1 MKFKMIKKLI
11 IANRGEIAVRIIRT
25 ARRMGI
31 RTVAIYSEIDK
42 NSLHHSLADEA
53 YCIGKSELSETYLN
67 IPAII
72 HIAKSS
78 HCDALHPGY
87 GFLSEN
93 PMLVNACNQAGIIFV
108 GPEAKVMHVMGNKI
122 EARDFVSSI
131 SVPVTKGL
139 SGITADILS
148 RVNEIGFPVLVKAA
162 GGGGGKGMRI
172 VNNKESLSGAL
183 EAASREATNY
193 FADGTVYIEKYLEEP
208 RHIEFQILGDNFGN
222 VVHLFEREC
231 TIQRRYQKIIEEA
244 PSPTLTPE
252 LRSRMGEAA
261 VAIGKAIKYSGAGT
275 IEFLVDKDLQFYFL
289 EMNTRIQVEHPVTE
303 LTTGIDIVEEQLYIA
318 SGEILRLNQNEQH
331 QTGHAIECRIYAEDP
346 ANNFLPS
353 PGNLS
358 LYRKPA
364 GDFIRVDD
372 AMNKPYQVSSFFDPM
387 IAKLITHGKTREEAR
402 SHMIDALLNYGIH
415 GIKNNISY
423 LNAIVQN
430 ENYINNTISTRF
442 CAEHTEILL
451 KTIEN
456 ERKSVPELLPLAAA
470 IAFKPISDN
479 TKIQTQSDIGNIWNK
494 IGYWRVMMQPE
505 LEMEGKIFSCPI
517 KNLKTNQF
525 SAEVEGEKVE
535 IHFEENNATQQ
546 IEIELNG
553 EPYTA
558 FVSHPEPGKVIVSYS
573 THVFEVIR
581 KDILPAQTDFNI
593 LSSSLSES
601 GSNITSPMPGKVIK
615 IAVKQ
620 GDRIAKG
627 DLLLVVEAMKME
639 NNILST
645 ADAIVDR
652 ISVNTGDLVD
662 SIMPLIHLSAPGQ
675 KQSVV

>member
-1 MKFKMIKKLI
+1 MIKKLLV
-11 IANRGEIAVRIIRT
+11 ANRGEIAVRIIRT

-42 NSLHHSLADEA
+42 NSLHHSFADEA
-53 YCIGKSELSETYLN
+53 YCIGKSDLSETYLN

-87 GFLSEN
+87 GFLAEN
-93 PMLVNACNQAGIIFV
+93 PELVKACNEAGIIFV
-108 GPEAKVMHVMGNKI
+108 GPEAKVMQVMGNKV
-122 EARDFVSSI
+122 EARNFVSSI
-131 SVPVTKGL
+131 GVPVTKGL
-139 SGITADILS
+139 SGDTATILS
-148 RVNEIGFPVLVKAA
+148 HVNEIGFPVLVKAA

-172 VNNKESLSGAL
+172 VNDKESLAEAL

-261 VAIGKAIKYSGAGT
+261 VSIGKAINYSGAGT
-275 IEFLVDKDLQFYFL
+275 IEFLVDKELNFYFL

-303 LTTGIDIVEEQLYIA
+303 LITGIDIVEEQMYIA
-318 SGEILRLNQNEQH
+318 SGEKLMLVQKDLH

-358 LYRKPA
+358 LYQKPS

-372 AMNKPYQVSSFFDPM
+372 AMKEPYEVSSFFDPM
-387 IAKLITHGKTREEAR
+387 IAKMITHGKTREEAR
-402 SHMIDALLNYGIH
+402 FHMIDALQNYGIH

-423 LNAIVQN
+423 LHSILKNVQF
-430 ENYINNTISTRF
+430 INNTISTRF
-442 CAEHTEILL
+442 CTDHTETLL
-451 KTIEN
+451 TTIEN
-456 ERKSVPELLPLAAA
+456 ERKTIPDLLPVAVALVCKTRNSHHSA
-470 IAFKPISDN
+470 
-479 TKIQTQSDIGNIWNK
+479 QTQNTGNNICNS
-494 IGYWRVMMQPE
+494 IGYWRIMMQPE
-505 LEMEGKIFSCPI
+505 LEMEGNIYRCLIS
-517 KNLKTNQF
+517 NLKANELTVKFETENIHIRF
-525 SAEVEGEKVE
+525 EKLESARK
-535 IHFEENNATQQ
+535 
-546 IEIELNG
+546 IEIQLDG
-553 EPYTA
+553 EPFTV
-558 FVSHPEPGKVIVSYS
+558 FVSQPEPGKVVVSYN
-573 THVFEVIR
+573 THTFDVTC
-581 KDILPAQTDFNI
+581 KDILPAQAEFN
-593 LSSSLSES
+593 SVFAAVGEG

-615 IAVKQ
+615 VAVEQ
-620 GDRIAKG
+620 GDIVSKG

-639 NNILST
+639 NNILSP
-645 ADAIVDR
+645 ANAVVDR
-652 ISVNTGDLVD
+652 ITVSAGDLVD
-662 SIMPLIHLSAPGQ
+662 TNMTLIHLSAAVT
-675 KQSVV
+675 KQIQV

>member
-1 MKFKMIKKLI
+1 MIKKLL

-42 NSLHHSLADEA
+42 NSLHHSFADEA

-67 IPAII
+67 ILAII

-78 HCDALHPGY
+78 RCDALHPGY

-93 PMLVNACNQAGIIFV
+93 PTLVKACNEAGIIFV
-108 GPEAKVMHVMGNKI
+108 GPEAKVMQVMGNKV

-131 SVPVTKGL
+131 GVPVTKGL
-139 SGITADILS
+139 SGNTAVILS
-148 RVNEIGFPVLVKAA
+148 RVDEIGFPVLVKAA

-172 VNNKESLSGAL
+172 VSDKESLAAAL

-244 PSPTLTPE
+244 PSTTLTPE
-252 LRSRMGEAA
+252 LRFRMGEAA
-261 VAIGKAIKYSGAGT
+261 VAIGKAINYSGAGT
-275 IEFLVDKDLQFYFL
+275 IEFLVDKELDFYFL

-318 SGEILRLNQNEQH
+318 SGEALKLNQKDLH
-331 QTGHAIECRIYAEDP
+331 QSGHAIECRIYAEDP
-346 ANNFLPS
+346 SNNFLPS

-358 LYRKPA
+358 LYQKPA

-402 SHMIDALLNYGIH
+402 FHMIDALQNYGIH

-430 ENYINNTISTRF
+430 KNFINNTISTRF
-442 CAEHTEILL
+442 CAVHTDTLL
-451 KTIEN
+451 KTIEIG
-456 ERKSVPELLPLAAA
+456 RGSIPELLPLAVA
-470 IAFKPISDN
+470 IVSKPISAGTN
-479 TKIQTQSDIGNIWNK
+479 SQTQSGVDNIWNK
-494 IGYWRVMMQPE
+494 IGYWRILMQPE
-505 LEMEGKIFSCPI
+505 LEIDGKTIRCRINDFI
-517 KNLKTNQF
+517 QNQL
-525 SAEVEGEKVE
+525 SAEFEGENVE
-535 IHFEENNATQQ
+535 IRFHENELTQQ
-546 IEIELNG
+546 IEIELND
-553 EPYTA
+553 EPYMA
-558 FVSHPEPGKVIVSYS
+558 FVSHPEPGKVIVSYN

-593 LSSSLSES
+593 VSASVGES

-615 IAVKQ
+615 VVVKQ
-620 GDRIAKG
+620 GNTVAKG

-639 NNILST
+639 NNILSP
-645 ADAIVDR
+645 ADAVVDR
-652 ISVNTGDLVD
+652 ITVSAGDMVD
-662 SIMPLIHLSAPGQ
+662 SITALIHLSAPEQ

>member
-1 MKFKMIKKLI
+1 
-11 IANRGEIAVRIIRT
+11 
-25 ARRMGI
+25 MGI

-42 NSLHHSLADEA
+42 NSLHLSFADEA
-53 YCIGKSELSETYLN
+53 YCIGKSDLAETYLN
-67 IPAII
+67 ITAII
-72 HIAKSS
+72 HIAKSR

-93 PMLVNACNQAGIIFV
+93 PALVKACNDAGIIFV
-108 GPEAKVMHVMGNKI
+108 GPEAKVMQVMGNKV
-122 EARDFVSSI
+122 EARNFVSSVG
-131 SVPVTKGL
+131 VPVTKGL
-139 SGITADILS
+139 SGNTAAILS
-148 RVNEIGFPVLVKAA
+148 QVDEIGFPVLVKAA

-172 VNNKESLSGAL
+172 VNDKQNLAAAL

-244 PSPTLTPE
+244 PSPTLKPE
-252 LRSRMGEAA
+252 LRLQMGKAA
-261 VAIGKAIKYSGAGT
+261 VAIGKAINYSGAGT
-275 IEFLVDKDLQFYFL
+275 IEFLVDKNLNFYFL

-318 SGEILRLNQNEQH
+318 SGEKLRLNQNDLH

-346 ANNFLPS
+346 SNNFLPS

-358 LYRKPA
+358 LYQKPA

-402 SHMIDALLNYGIH
+402 FHMIDALLNYGIH

-423 LNAIVQN
+423 LSAIIQN
-430 ENYINNTISTRF
+430 VNFINNTISTRF
-442 CAEHTEILL
+442 CAEHTVTLL
-451 KTIEN
+451 MAIEKD
-456 ERKSVPELLPLAAA
+456 RKSISELLPLAVA
-470 IAFKPISDN
+470 IVSKPASASI
-479 TKIQTQSDIGNIWNK
+479 KRQTQSDIGNIWNK
-494 IGYWRVMMQPE
+494 IGYWRIMMQPE
-505 LEMEGKIFSCPI
+505 LEMGGKTFRCRV
-517 KNLKTNQF
+517 NELKSNQL
-525 SAEVEGEKVE
+525 SAELAGKKAE
-535 IHFEENNATQQ
+535 IRFEEKETVQQ
-546 IEIELNG
+546 VEIELNN
-553 EPYTA
+553 EPYTV
-558 FVSHPEPGKVIVSYS
+558 FVSHPDAGKVIVSYN
-573 THVFEVIR
+573 TNVFEVIR
-581 KDILPAQTDFNI
+581 KDILPAQGDFN
-593 LSSSLSES
+593 LASASVGES

-620 GDRIAKG
+620 GDLVAKG
-627 DLLLVVEAMKME
+627 DVLLVVEAMKME
-639 NNILST
+639 NNILSP
-645 ADAIVDR
+645 ANAVVDR
-652 ISVNTGDLVD
+652 ITVTDGELVD
-662 SIMPLIHLSAPGQ
+662 SSTTLIHLSASEQ

>member
-1 MKFKMIKKLI
+1 MIKKLL

-31 RTVAIYSEIDK
+31 RTVAVYSEIDK
-42 NSLHHSLADEA
+42 NSLHHSFADEA
-53 YCIGKSELSETYLN
+53 YCIGKSDLSETYLN

-93 PMLVNACNQAGIIFV
+93 PELVKACNEAGIIFV
-108 GPEAKVMHVMGNKI
+108 GPEAKVMQVMGNKV
-122 EARDFVSSI
+122 EARNFVSSI
-131 SVPVTKGL
+131 GVPVTKGL
-139 SGITADILS
+139 SGNTAAILS
-148 RVNEIGFPVLVKAA
+148 QVDEIGFPVLVKAA

-172 VNNKESLSGAL
+172 VNDKASLAGAL

-244 PSPTLTPE
+244 PSPTLTPD
-252 LRSRMGEAA
+252 LRSSMGEAA
-261 VAIGKAIKYSGAGT
+261 VAIGKGINYSGAGT
-275 IEFLVDKDLQFYFL
+275 IEFLVDKNLNFYFL

-318 SGEILRLNQNEQH
+318 SGETLRIKQKELF

-358 LYRKPA
+358 LYQKPV

-372 AMNKPYQVSSFFDPM
+372 AMIEPYQVSSFFDPM
-387 IAKLITHGKTREEAR
+387 IAKLITYGKTREEAR
-402 SHMIDALLNYGIH
+402 FQMFGALQNYGIH

-423 LNAIVQN
+423 LSAIVQN
-430 ENYINNTISTRF
+430 VNYINNTISTRF
-442 CAEHTEILL
+442 CSEHTDALL
-451 KTIEN
+451 KAIEN
-456 ERKSVPELLPLAAA
+456 ERKTIPDLLPVA
-470 IAFKPISDN
+470 IALVCKTRSSNNPA
-479 TKIQTQSDIGNIWNK
+479 QTQNTVNDIWNS
-494 IGYWRVMMQPE
+494 IGYWRIMMQPE
-505 LEMEGKIFSCPI
+505 LKMEGKIYQCRISDLKPNELTAKFET
-517 KNLKTNQF
+517 KNVHIRFEKYE
-525 SAEVEGEKVE
+525 SAQKAE
-535 IHFEENNATQQ
+535 IQ
-546 IEIELNG
+546 LNG
-553 EPYTA
+553 EPFTL
-558 FVSHPEPGKVIVSYS
+558 FVSHPEPGKVVVSYN
-573 THVFEVIR
+573 THTFDVSC
-581 KDILPAQTDFNI
+581 KDILPAQAEFNSI
-593 LSSSLSES
+593 SAAVGEG
-601 GSNITSPMPGKVIK
+601 GSKIISPMPGKVIK
-615 IAVKQ
+615 VAVEQ
-620 GDRIAKG
+620 GDIVSKG

-639 NNILST
+639 NNILSP
-645 ADAIVDR
+645 ADAVVDR
-652 ISVNTGDLVD
+652 INVVAGDLVD
-662 SIMPLIHLSAPGQ
+662 SVTTLIHLSALQ
-675 KQSVV
+675 AKQGAD

>member
-1 MKFKMIKKLI
+1 MIKKLL

-42 NSLHHSLADEA
+42 NSLHHSFADEA
-53 YCIGKSELSETYLN
+53 YCIGKFDLSETYLN

-87 GFLSEN
+87 GFLAEN
-93 PMLVNACNQAGIIFV
+93 PALVKACNEAGIIFV
-108 GPEAKVMHVMGNKI
+108 GPEANVMQVMGNKV

-131 SVPVTKGL
+131 GVPVTKGL
-139 SGITADILS
+139 SGNTAAILS
-148 RVNEIGFPVLVKAA
+148 QIDEIGFPVLVKAA

-172 VNNKESLSGAL
+172 VSDKESLAAAL

-208 RHIEFQILGDNFGN
+208 RHIEFQILGDNFSN

-261 VAIGKAIKYSGAGT
+261 VAIGKAISYSGAGT
-275 IEFLVDKDLQFYFL
+275 IEFLVDKDLNFYFL

-318 SGEILRLNQNEQH
+318 SSERLRLKQPDLKQN
-331 QTGHAIECRIYAEDP
+331 GHAIECRIYAEDP
-346 ANNFLPS
+346 TNTFLPS

-358 LYRKPA
+358 LYQKPT
-364 GDFIRVDD
+364 GDFIRIDD

-402 SHMIDALLNYGIH
+402 FHMIDALQNYGIH

-423 LNAIVQN
+423 LYAIVQN
-430 ENYINNTISTRF
+430 VNFINNTISTRY
-442 CAEHTEILL
+442 CAEHTDTLL
-451 KTIEN
+451 AAIEN
-456 ERKSVPELLPLAAA
+456 DRKSIPELLPLAIA
-470 IAFKPISDN
+470 IVSKSIPNNNIGNSHVG
-479 TKIQTQSDIGNIWNK
+479 TGNIWNR
-494 IGYWRVMMQPE
+494 IGYWRILMQPA
-505 LEMEGKIFSCPI
+505 LEMDGKNYHCQIDD
-517 KNLKTNQF
+517 LKSNQL
-525 SAEVEGEKVE
+525 SAG
-535 IHFEENNATQQ
+535 FESQNVQIRFDETESTQQ
-546 IEIELNG
+546 IEVQLNSEL
-553 EPYTA
+553 YTA
-558 FVSHPEPGKVIVSYS
+558 FVSHPEPGKIIVSYN
-573 THVFEVIR
+573 THIFEVIR
-581 KDILPAQTDFNI
+581 KDILPAQTDFAI
-593 LSSSLSES
+593 ASASIGES

-620 GDRIAKG
+620 GDTVAKG

-639 NNILST
+639 NNILSP

-652 ISVNTGDLVD
+652 INVTAGELVD
-662 SIMPLIHLSAPGQ
+662 SITTLIHLSALKQ
-675 KQSVV
+675 KQTAV

>member
-1 MKFKMIKKLI
+1 MIKKLLV
-11 IANRGEIAVRIIRT
+11 ANRGEIAVRIIRT
-25 ARRMGI
+25 AKKMGI

-42 NSLHHSLADEA
+42 NSLHHSFADEA

-72 HIAKSS
+72 HLAKSS

-93 PMLVNACNQAGIIFV
+93 PELVKACNEAGIIFV
-108 GPEAKVMHVMGNKI
+108 GPEAKVMQVMGNKV

-131 SVPVTKGL
+131 GVPVTKGV
-139 SGITADILS
+139 SGNTAEILNQ
-148 RVNEIGFPVLVKAA
+148 VDKIGFPVLVKAA

-172 VNNKESLSGAL
+172 VSDKESLAGAL

-231 TIQRRYQKIIEEA
+231 TIQRRYQKIVEEA

-261 VAIGKAIKYSGAGT
+261 VAIGRAINYSGAGT
-275 IEFLVDKDLQFYFL
+275 IEFLVDKELNFYFL

-318 SGEILRLNQNEQH
+318 SGETLRLSQQELH
-331 QTGHAIECRIYAEDP
+331 QRGHAIECRIYAEDP

-358 LYRKPA
+358 LYQKPA

-402 SHMIDALLNYGIH
+402 FHMIDALQNYGIH

-430 ENYINNTISTRF
+430 TNFINNTISTRF
-442 CAEHTEILL
+442 CTEHTDTLL
-451 KTIEN
+451 TDIDTD
-456 ERKSVPELLPLAAA
+456 RKSIQELLP
-470 IAFKPISDN
+470 IAVALVSKSTRNIRN
-479 TKIQTQSDIGNIWNK
+479 ITTQTESGNIWNK
-494 IGYWRVMMQPE
+494 IGYWRILMQPE
-505 LEMEGKIFSCPI
+505 LEMEGKSFQCQ
-517 KNLKTNQF
+517 LKVLNSNQL
-525 SAEVEGEKVE
+525 SAIINGINTE
-535 IHFEENNATQQ
+535 IHFEENETNQQ
-546 IEIELNG
+546 VEIGING
-553 EPYTA
+553 EPYIV
-558 FVSHPEPGKVIVSYS
+558 FVSHPEPGKVIVSYN

-581 KDILPAQTDFNI
+581 KDILPAQGDFNL
-593 LSSSLSES
+593 LSASVGES
-601 GSNITSPMPGKVIK
+601 GSHITSPMPGKVIK
-615 IAVKQ
+615 LAVKQ
-620 GDRIAKG
+620 GDTVVKG

-639 NNILST
+639 NNILSP
-645 ADAIVDR
+645 ANAIVAR
-652 ISVNTGDLVD
+652 ITVNAGDLVD
-662 SIMPLIHLSAPGQ
+662 SITTLIHLSSPEQ
-675 KQSVV
+675 KQREV

>member
-1 MKFKMIKKLI
+1 MIKKLL

-25 ARRMGI
+25 ARKMGI
-31 RTVAIYSEIDK
+31 RTVAVYSEIDK
-42 NSLHHSLADEA
+42 SSLHHSFADEA

-67 IPAII
+67 IPTII
-72 HIAKSS
+72 HIARSS

-93 PMLVNACNQAGIIFV
+93 PELVKACNEAGIIFV
-108 GPEAKVMHVMGNKI
+108 GPEAKVMQVMGNKV

-131 SVPVTKGL
+131 GVPVTKGV
-139 SGITADILS
+139 SGNTAEILAQ
-148 RVNEIGFPVLVKAA
+148 VDEIGFPVLVKAA

-172 VNNKESLSGAL
+172 VNDKQSLAAAL

-252 LRSRMGEAA
+252 IRSQMGEAA
-261 VAIGKAIKYSGAGT
+261 TAIGKSINYSGAGT
-275 IEFLVDKDLQFYFL
+275 IEFLVDKELNFYFL

-318 SGEILRLNQNEQH
+318 SGEKLRLKQQDLQQH
-331 QTGHAIECRIYAEDP
+331 GHAIECRIYAEDP

-358 LYRKPA
+358 LYQKPA

-402 SHMIDALLNYGIH
+402 FHMIDALQNYGIH

-423 LNAIVQN
+423 LHAILKN
-430 ENYINNTISTRF
+430 ENFINNTISTRF
-442 CAEHTEILL
+442 CSEHTDTLL
-451 KTIEN
+451 KDIEFD
-456 ERKSVPELLPLAAA
+456 RKSIQKFLPLAVA
-470 IAFKPISDN
+470 IVSKPNSAN
-479 TKIQTQSDIGNIWNK
+479 TKIQTQSDDGNIWNK
-494 IGYWRVMMQPE
+494 IGYWRIMMQPE
-505 LEMEGKIFSCPI
+505 LEMDGETFRCQVSELKSNQLFAELEGK
-517 KNLKTNQF
+517 
-525 SAEVEGEKVE
+525 KVE
-535 IHFEENNATQQ
+535 IRFEENESVHQLE
-546 IEIELNG
+546 IEINN
-553 EPYTA
+553 EPYTV
-558 FVSHPEPGKVIVSYS
+558 FVSHPEPCKVIISYN

-581 KDILPAQTDFNI
+581 KDVLPAQTDFA
-593 LSSSLSES
+593 LVFASVGES
-601 GSNITSPMPGKVIK
+601 GSNITSPMPGKIIK

-620 GDRIAKG
+620 GDNVAKG

-639 NNILST
+639 NNILSP

-662 SIMPLIHLSAPGQ
+662 SITPMIHLSAPKQ
-675 KQSVV
+675 KQTEV

>member
-1 MKFKMIKKLI
+1 MIKKLL

-25 ARRMGI
+25 ARKMGI

-42 NSLHHSLADEA
+42 NSLHHSFADEA
-53 YCIGKSELSETYLN
+53 YCIGKSDLSETYLN

-87 GFLSEN
+87 GFLAEN
-93 PMLVNACNQAGIIFV
+93 PELVKACNEAGIIFV
-108 GPEAKVMHVMGNKI
+108 GPEANVMQVMGNKV
-122 EARDFVSSI
+122 EARNFVSSI
-131 SVPVTKGL
+131 AVPVTKGL
-139 SGITADILS
+139 SGNTSEILS
-148 RVNEIGFPVLVKAA
+148 HVDEIGFPVLVKAA

-172 VNNKESLSGAL
+172 VNDKESLAAAL

-261 VAIGKAIKYSGAGT
+261 VAIGKAINYSGAGT
-275 IEFLVDKDLQFYFL
+275 IEFLVDKDLNFYFL

-318 SGEILRLNQNEQH
+318 SGEALRFNQSDLH
-331 QTGHAIECRIYAEDP
+331 QIGHAIECRIYAEDP

-353 PGNLS
+353 PGKLS
-358 LYRKPA
+358 LYQKPA
-364 GDFIRVDD
+364 GDFIRIDD
-372 AMNKPYQVSSFFDPM
+372 AMKEPYQVSSFFDPM
-387 IAKLITHGKTREEAR
+387 IAKLITHGKSREEAR
-402 SHMIDALLNYGIH
+402 FHMIVALQNYGIH

-430 ENYINNTISTRF
+430 ENFIKNTISTRF
-442 CAEHTEILL
+442 CAEHTETLL
-451 KTIEN
+451 AAIDDD
-456 ERKSVPELLPLAAA
+456 RKSIPELLPMAVAVVSKS
-470 IAFKPISDN
+470 IPNSKRNQVQNES
-479 TKIQTQSDIGNIWNK
+479 SNIWNT
-494 IGYWRVMMQPE
+494 IGYWRILMQPE
-505 LEMEGKIFSCPI
+505 LEMEGKIFRCQV
-517 KNLKTNQF
+517 NTFNQNKL
-525 SAEVEGEKVE
+525 SATIEGINAENS
-535 IHFEENNATQQ
+535 FEEIYSTQQ
-546 IEIELNG
+546 IDIQIND
-553 EPYTA
+553 EPYKV
-558 FVSHPEPGKVIVSYS
+558 FVSHPEPGKVIVSYY

-581 KDILPAQTDFNI
+581 KDILPAQTDFATAT
-593 LSSSLSES
+593 SSVGES

-615 IAVKQ
+615 IAVMQ
-620 GDRIAKG
+620 GDAVSKG

-639 NNILST
+639 NNILSP
-645 ADAIVDR
+645 ANAIVDR
-652 ISVNTGDLVD
+652 IAVNAGDLVD
-662 SIMPLIHLSAPGQ
+662 SITPLIHLSAPGQ
-675 KQSVV
+675 KQSAV

>member
-1 MKFKMIKKLI
+1 MIKKLL

-42 NSLHHSLADEA
+42 NSLHHSFADEA

-72 HIAKSS
+72 HIAESS

-93 PMLVNACNQAGIIFV
+93 PELVKACNEAGIIFV
-108 GPEAKVMHVMGNKI
+108 GPEAKVMQVMGNKV

-131 SVPVTKGL
+131 GVPVTKGV
-139 SGITADILS
+139 SGNTAEILS
-148 RVNEIGFPVLVKAA
+148 QVDEIGFPVLVKAA

-172 VNNKESLSGAL
+172 VSDKESLAGAL
-183 EAASREATNY
+183 EAASREAANY

-252 LRSRMGEAA
+252 LRSQMGEAA
-261 VAIGKAIKYSGAGT
+261 VAIGKAINYSGAGT
-275 IEFLVDKDLQFYFL
+275 IEFLVDKELNFYFL

-303 LTTGIDIVEEQLYIA
+303 LTTGIDIVEEQIFIA
-318 SGEILRLNQNEQH
+318 SGEKLRVNQKELH

-358 LYRKPA
+358 LYQKPA

-402 SHMIDALLNYGIH
+402 FHMIDALQNYGIH

-430 ENYINNTISTRF
+430 INFINNTISTRF
-442 CAEHTEILL
+442 CAELTDTLL
-451 KTIEN
+451 TAIEN
-456 ERKSVPELLPLAAA
+456 DRKSIPELLPIAVA
-470 IAFKPISDN
+470 IVSKSPPGDSN
-479 TKIQTQSDIGNIWNK
+479 NQVRLETENIWSN
-494 IGYWRVMMQPE
+494 IGYWRILMQPE
-505 LEMEGKIFSCPI
+505 LEMEGNIYQCQINNLSQNKLSGKING
-517 KNLKTNQF
+517 KQ
-525 SAEVEGEKVE
+525 AE
-535 IHFEENNATQQ
+535 ISFEEIYSTQQ
-546 IEIELNG
+546 IDIQIND
-553 EPYTA
+553 EPYKV
-558 FVSHPEPGKVIVSYS
+558 FVSHPEPGKVIVSYN
-573 THVFEVIR
+573 THVFDVIR

-593 LSSSLSES
+593 VSASVGES

-620 GDRIAKG
+620 SDLVAKG

-639 NNILST
+639 NNILSP

-652 ISVNTGDLVD
+652 ITVSAGDLVD
-662 SIMPLIHLSAPGQ
+662 SITTLIHLSAPDQ
-675 KQSVV
+675 KQSQV